1 MRRTSETNRIEAFSD
16 GVFSISATLL
26 ILEVKIPSQL
36 TVNENGLAGA
46 LISLWPAYLGYITS
60 FITILVFWTHHHWI
74 FSLMKRSDHSLVYWN
89 GVLLLV
95 VTFIPFPTG
104 LLAEYLLH
112 PQSKIAA
119 IVYTGNFLLV
129 SLAFHGLWRHI
140 SKEKRL
146 LSTSASF
153 MEENSYHRI
162 SRHYRLGPSCYLI
175 AFLASWISE
184 VLSVSLCLIIAIF
197 FAIRAWP
204 LETLIPRIEQ
214 KNADYDG

>member
-1 MRRTSETNRIEAFSD
+1 MRRMSETNRIEAFSD

-26 ILEVKIPSQL
+26 ILEIKIPSQL
-36 TVNENGLAGA
+36 TVNENGLAIA
-46 LISLWPAYLGYITS
+46 LINLWPSYLGYITS

-74 FSLMKRSDHSLVYWN
+74 FSLMQRSDHSLVYWN
-89 GVLLLV
+89 GILLLV

-119 IVYTGNFLLV
+119 SIYTGNFLLV

-146 LSTSASF
+146 LSTEASF
-153 MEENSYHRI
+153 TEENSYNRI
-162 SRHYRLGPSCYLI
+162 SEHYRLGPTCYLI
-175 AFLASWISE
+175 AFLTSYVSE
-184 VLSVSLCLIIAIF
+184 VLSVSLCLVIAIL

-204 LETLIPRIEQ
+204 LAPSISGTDL
-214 KNADYDG
+214 

>member
-1 MRRTSETNRIEAFSD
+1 MLRISETNRIEAFSD
-16 GVFSISATLL
+16 GIFAISATLL
-26 ILEVKIPSQL
+26 ILEVKIPSQSIAN
-36 TVNENGLAGA
+36 VNGLSTA
-46 LISLWPAYLGYITS
+46 LIELWPSYLAYIIS

-74 FSLMKRSDHSLVYWN
+74 FSLMQRSDHSLVYWN

-119 IVYTGNFLLV
+119 SIYTGNFLLV

-140 SKEKRL
+140 SQEKRL
-146 LSTSASF
+146 LSNEASLV
-153 MEENSYHRI
+153 EENNYDRI
-162 SRHYRLGPSCYLI
+162 SEHYRFGPSSYLI
-175 AFLASWISE
+175 AFLASFVSE
-184 VLSVSLCLIIAIF
+184 ILSVSLCLIIAIY

-204 LETLIPRIEQ
+204 LEVSIPN
-214 KNADYDG
+214 KKKKYTDCDV